1 MPNQPRCDLRL
12 VAYRL
17 PIELMVKVAKFA
29 KAQNCPE
36 KQVVID
42 ALMRETA
49 NVELT
54 FEDIEL
60 IKQEV
65 KQNEQKRARG

>member
-1 MPNQPRCDLRL
+1 
-12 VAYRL
+12 
-17 PIELMVKVAKFA
+17 MVKVAKFA